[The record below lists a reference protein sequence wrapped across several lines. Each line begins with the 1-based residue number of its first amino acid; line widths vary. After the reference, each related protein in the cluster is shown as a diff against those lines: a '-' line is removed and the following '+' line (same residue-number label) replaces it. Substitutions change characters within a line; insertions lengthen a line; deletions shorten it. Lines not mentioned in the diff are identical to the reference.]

1 MRLAGMKSVVT
12 GGASGIGAATARRF
26 AAEGA
31 QVCILD
37 RDVATAQALAEELG
51 SEHFALELDVRF
63 EAAVEQAAADVYARW
78 EAVDVLVNNAGSEL
92 NKTYNETTVEEWDK
106 VLDTDLKGPWLLCKH
121 FVPPMVEYGSGSVIN
136 ISSLNGLVGFPL
148 STAYGSAKGG
158 LVVFTRDMA
167 IELATT
173 GVRINCVCPGVI
185 ETPMMERWTDL
196 MPDKD
201 EAKAML
207 RGVMP
212 IGRMGTAEEVAG
224 AVLFFASADSSLCQ
238 GAVLSVEEVL
248 ASEQLAAR
256 DFLAG
261 FAPSA
266 SLDRDIQVVST
277 GVKIDGARPK
287 VETPPPALGA
297 NTAEIWGELGFSEAE
312 LEDLRQRG
320 VI

>member
-1 MRLAGMKSVVT
+1 MRLLNLRCVVT
-12 GGASGIGAATARRF
+12 GGASGIGAATVRRF

-31 QVCILD
+31 EVCILD
-37 RDVATAQALAEELG
+37 RDLPAAETLAKELG
-51 SEHFALELDVRF
+51 EGHLAMELDVRF
-63 EAAVEQAAADVYARW
+63 EAGVERVADAVYGHWDR
-78 EAVDVLVNNAGSEL
+78 VDVLVNNAGSEL
-92 NKTYNETTVEEWDK
+92 NKTYNETTVDEWDR

-121 FVPPMVEYGSGSVIN
+121 FVPRMVERGSGSVIN

-167 IELATT
+167 IELATS

-196 MPDKD
+196 MPDKE

-212 IGRMGTAEEVAG
+212 IGRMGTAEEVAS

-238 GAVLSVEEVL
+238 GAVLSV
-248 ASEQLAAR
+248 
-256 DFLAG
+256 DGG
-261 FAPSA
+261 F
-266 SLDRDIQVVST
+266 
-277 GVKIDGARPK
+277 
-287 VETPPPALGA
+287 
-297 NTAEIWGELGFSEAE
+297 TA
-312 LEDLRQRG
+312 Q
-320 VI
+320 

>member
-121 FVPPMVEYGSGSVIN
+121 FVPPMVERGSGSVIN

-185 ETPMMERWTDL
+185 GTPMMERWTDL
-196 MPDKD
+196 MPDQD
-201 EAKAML
+201 DAKAML
-207 RGVMP
+207 RGAMP
-212 IGRMGTAEEVAG
+212 IGRMGTADEVAG
-224 AVLFFASADSSLCQ
+224 AVLFFASPDSSLCQ
-238 GAVLSVEEVL
+238 GAVLSV
-248 ASEQLAAR
+248 
-256 DFLAG
+256 DGG
-261 FAPSA
+261 F
-266 SLDRDIQVVST
+266 
-277 GVKIDGARPK
+277 
-287 VETPPPALGA
+287 
-297 NTAEIWGELGFSEAE
+297 TA
-312 LEDLRQRG
+312 Q
-320 VI
+320 

>member
-1 MRLAGMKSVVT
+1 MRLLHLRCVVT
-12 GGASGIGAATARRF
+12 GGASGIGEATVRRF

-31 QVCILD
+31 EVCILD
-37 RDVATAQALAEELG
+37 RDLPAAETLAKELG
-51 SEHFALELDVRF
+51 EGHLAMELDVRF
-63 EAAVEQAAADVYARW
+63 EAGVERVADAVYGHWDR
-78 EAVDVLVNNAGSEL
+78 VDVLVNNAGSEL
-92 NKTYNETTVEEWDK
+92 NKTYNETTVDEWDR

-121 FVPPMVEYGSGSVIN
+121 FVPRMVERGSGSVIN

-167 IELATT
+167 IELATS

-196 MPDKD
+196 MPDKN

-212 IGRMGTAEEVAG
+212 IGRMGTAEEVAS

-238 GAVLSVEEVL
+238 GAVLSV
-248 ASEQLAAR
+248 
-256 DFLAG
+256 DGG
-261 FAPSA
+261 F
-266 SLDRDIQVVST
+266 
-277 GVKIDGARPK
+277 
-287 VETPPPALGA
+287 
-297 NTAEIWGELGFSEAE
+297 TA
-312 LEDLRQRG
+312 Q
-320 VI
+320 

>member
-1 MRLAGMKSVVT
+1 MRLLNSRCVVT
-12 GGASGIGAATARRF
+12 GGASGIGAATVRRF

-31 QVCILD
+31 EVCILD
-37 RDVATAQALAEELG
+37 RDLPAAETLAKELG
-51 SEHFALELDVRF
+51 EGHLAMELDVRF
-63 EAAVEQAAADVYARW
+63 EAGVERVAAAVYEHWGR
-78 EAVDVLVNNAGSEL
+78 VDVLVNNAGSEL
-92 NKTYNETTVEEWDK
+92 NKTYNETTVDEWDR

-121 FVPPMVEYGSGSVIN
+121 FVPRMVEHGSGSVIN

-167 IELATT
+167 IELATS

-224 AVLFFASADSSLCQ
+224 AVLFFASPDSSLCQ
-238 GAVLSVEEVL
+238 GAVLSV
-248 ASEQLAAR
+248 
-256 DFLAG
+256 DGG
-261 FAPSA
+261 F
-266 SLDRDIQVVST
+266 
-277 GVKIDGARPK
+277 
-287 VETPPPALGA
+287 
-297 NTAEIWGELGFSEAE
+297 TA
-312 LEDLRQRG
+312 Q
-320 VI
+320 

>member
-1 MRLAGMKSVVT
+1 MRLLNLRCVVT

-31 QVCILD
+31 EVCILD
-37 RDVATAQALAEELG
+37 RDLPAAETLAKELG
-51 SEHFALELDVRF
+51 EDHLAMELDVRF
-63 EAAVEQAAADVYARW
+63 EAGVERVADAVYGHWDR
-78 EAVDVLVNNAGSEL
+78 VDVLVNNAGSEL
-92 NKTYNETTVEEWDK
+92 NKTYNETTVDEWDR

-121 FVPPMVEYGSGSVIN
+121 FVPRMVEQGSGSVIN

-167 IELATT
+167 IELATS

-196 MPDKD
+196 MPDKN

-212 IGRMGTAEEVAG
+212 IGRMGTAEEVAS

-238 GAVLSVEEVL
+238 GAVLSV
-248 ASEQLAAR
+248 
-256 DFLAG
+256 DGG
-261 FAPSA
+261 F
-266 SLDRDIQVVST
+266 
-277 GVKIDGARPK
+277 
-287 VETPPPALGA
+287 
-297 NTAEIWGELGFSEAE
+297 TA
-312 LEDLRQRG
+312 Q
-320 VI
+320 

>member
-1 MRLAGMKSVVT
+1 MRLLNLRCVVT

-31 QVCILD
+31 EVCILD
-37 RDVATAQALAEELG
+37 RDLPAAETLAKELG
-51 SEHFALELDVRF
+51 EGHLAMELDVRF
-63 EAAVEQAAADVYARW
+63 EAGVERVADAVYGHWDR
-78 EAVDVLVNNAGSEL
+78 VDVLVNNAGSEL
-92 NKTYNETTVEEWDK
+92 NKTYNETTVDEWDR

-121 FVPPMVEYGSGSVIN
+121 FVPRMVERGSGSVIN

-167 IELATT
+167 IELATS

-201 EAKAML
+201 EAKTML

-212 IGRMGTAEEVAG
+212 IGRMGTAEEVAS

-238 GAVLSVEEVL
+238 GAVLSV
-248 ASEQLAAR
+248 
-256 DFLAG
+256 DGG
-261 FAPSA
+261 F
-266 SLDRDIQVVST
+266 
-277 GVKIDGARPK
+277 
-287 VETPPPALGA
+287 
-297 NTAEIWGELGFSEAE
+297 TA
-312 LEDLRQRG
+312 Q
-320 VI
+320 